1 MLSIS
6 FLSALP
12 FGGDLKVFVITVAL
26 WISHGTF
33 SSYFLL
39 KHILP
44 FLGAPLGVL
53 AETSPGVLP
62 HSPAGVCHL
71 GRAGSRIQHPSPL
84 RQAGLVIARLPGAP
98 RRPDEVRAGLACS

>member
-44 FLGAPLGVL
+44 FLGAPLDVL

-71 GRAGSRIQHPSPL
+71 GHRVPHPASLSSPSGGVDDSPASWGS
-84 RQAGLVIARLPGAP
+84 
-98 RRPDEVRAGLACS
+98 